1 MIGNITKLG
10 LLTAAAILCLALT
23 PDARAADI
31 NALMA
36 SCSGC
41 HGKDGASTD
50 PVSPIIG
57 GMSATYL
64 AETMTAYKTKERP
77 CPASEPKA
85 VAMCAV
91 AGGLADADIKQ
102 IADYLSKQKFVR
114 ASQTVDG
121 ALAEKGKQIHHQ
133 SCEKCHSGNGS
144 VADDDAGILAGQWVP
159 YLKAQ
164 LLEFKSGARKV
175 DLKMTAVVDRLDAA
189 GIDALANYYAS
200 MK

>member
-1 MIGNITKLG
+1 MIGNIAKLG
-10 LLTAAAILCLALT
+10 LLTAAAILCLVPA
-23 PDARAADI
+23 PGAQADV
-31 NALMA
+31 NTVMA
-36 SCSGC
+36 SCAGC

-50 PVSPIIG
+50 PVSPIIA

-64 AETMTAYKTKERP
+64 AETLTAYKTKERP
-77 CPASEPKA
+77 CPATEPKA

-91 AGGLADADIKQ
+91 AGGIADADIKQ
-102 IADYLSKQKFVR
+102 IADYLAKQKFVR

-121 ALAEKGKQIHHQ
+121 ALAEKGKQIHRQ

-144 VADDDAGILAGQWVP
+144 VADDDAGILAGQWMP

-164 LLEFKSGARKV
+164 LVEFKSGARKV
-175 DLKMTAVVDRLDAA
+175 DPKMTAVVDRLDAA
-189 GIDALANYYAS
+189 GIDALVNYYGS